1 MTNRRE
7 PAAGARF
14 CTACGT
20 ELAAGSRFCHRCG
33 AAVDGTR
40 TAAAVAP
47 AAPGLSRALPWSV
60 LALALVALIAL
71 VFAQNDLRPVPPE
84 VGSAPLGGPMGGGVP
99 DISNMSPQ
107 ERADR
112 LFNRVMSLSSE
123 GKADSAAFFSPM
135 ALAAFDAL
143 APHNAHQ
150 RYDIGLIALVSG
162 RPELAAAQADSM
174 LMQRPTHL
182 LGLALAIRAAEARR
196 DAAARAAFQRRLIAA
211 EQAEMA
217 AGLQEYGDHNADII
231 EAVRAAR
238 TP

>member
-1 MTNRRE
+1 MPDRKEEATGPRYC
-7 PAAGARF
+7 ATCGA
-14 CTACGT
+14 
-20 ELAAGSRFCHRCG
+20 ELASGARFCHRCG

-40 TAAAVAP
+40 AP
-47 AAPGLSRALPWSV
+47 AAAAAPGFSKALPWSV

-71 VFAQNDLRPVPPE
+71 VFARKDLRPVPPDAS
-84 VGSAPLGGPMGGGVP
+84 SAPLGSAMRAP

-112 LFNRVMSLSSE
+112 LFNRVMTLASE
-123 GKADSAAFFSPM
+123 GKVDSVAFFIPM
-135 ALAAFDAL
+135 ALGAFDAL

-162 RPELAAAQADSM
+162 RPELAAAQADTI
-174 LMQRPTHL
+174 LAQRSTHL

-211 EQAEMA
+211 EQSELAT
-217 AGLQEYGDHNADII
+217 GLPEYGDHNTDII
-231 EAVRAAR
+231 EAVRAAA
-238 TP
+238 PSQ

>member
-1 MTNRRE
+1 MTNRKE
-7 PAAGARF
+7 PAADARY

-40 TAAAVAP
+40 ASAPAAT
-47 AAPGLSRALPWSV
+47 AAPGLSKALPWSV

-84 VGSAPLGGPMGGGVP
+84 MGSAPLGGPMGGVAP
-99 DISNMSPQ
+99 DISSMSPQ

-112 LFNRVMSLSSE
+112 LFNRVMSLASE

-135 ALAAFDAL
+135 ALGAFDAL

-162 RPELAAAQADSM
+162 RPELAAAQADTM
-174 LMQRPTHL
+174 LTQRPTHL

-211 EQAEMA
+211 EQAELA
-217 AGLQEYGDHNADII
+217 TGLQEYGDHNSDII

-238 TP
+238 AP

>member
-1 MTNRRE
+1 MTNRKE
-7 PAAGARF
+7 PGAGARY

-20 ELAAGSRFCHRCG
+20 ELTAGARFCHRCG
-33 AAVDGTR
+33 AAVDGSR
-40 TAAAVAP
+40 APAP
-47 AAPGLSRALPWSV
+47 AAAAPGFSKALPWSV

-71 VFAQNDLRPVPPE
+71 MFAQNDLRPVPPDT
-84 VGSAPLGGPMGGGVP
+84 GATPLAGGMGGAAAP

-112 LFNRVMSLSSE
+112 LFNRVMSLVSE
-123 GKADSAAFFSPM
+123 GKADSAAFFIPM
-135 ALAAFDAL
+135 ALGAFDAL

-162 RPELAAAQADSM
+162 RPELAAAQADTI
-174 LMQRPTHL
+174 LTQQPTHL

-196 DAAARAAFQRRLIAA
+196 DAAARAGFQRRLIAA
-211 EQAEMA
+211 EQTEMA
-217 AGLQEYGDHNADII
+217 TGLQEYGDHNADII

>member
-1 MTNRRE
+1 MTNRKE
-7 PAAGARF
+7 SAAGPRY

-20 ELAAGSRFCHRCG
+20 ELTPGARFCHRCG
-33 AAVDGTR
+33 APVDGPR
-40 TAAAVAP
+40 VAAA
-47 AAPGLSRALPWSV
+47 AAPGFSKALPWSV

-71 VFAQNDLRPVPPE
+71 VFAQNDLRPVPPDT
-84 VGSAPLGGPMGGGVP
+84 GSAPLGGPMAAP

-112 LFNRVMSLSSE
+112 LFNRVMSLASE

-150 RYDIGLIALVSG
+150 RYDIGLIAMVSG
-162 RPELAAAQADSM
+162 RPELAAAQADTI
-174 LMQRPTHL
+174 LAQRPTHL

-196 DAAARAAFQRRLIAA
+196 DTAARAGFQRRLIAA
-211 EQAEMA
+211 EQTELAT
-217 AGLQEYGDHNADII
+217 GLQEYGDHNSDII

>member
-1 MTNRRE
+1 MTNRKE
-7 PAAGARF
+7 PAASARY
-14 CTACGT
+14 CTACGA
-20 ELAAGSRFCHRCG
+20 ELTAGARFCHRCG

-40 TAAAVAP
+40 APATA

-71 VFAQNDLRPVPPE
+71 VFAQNDLRPVPPDM
-84 VGSAPLGGPMGGGVP
+84 GSAPLGGPMSGAVP

-123 GKADSAAFFSPM
+123 GKADSAASFSPM
-135 ALAAFDAL
+135 ALSAFDAL

-162 RPELAAAQADSM
+162 RPELAAAQADTM
-174 LMQRPTHL
+174 LAQRPTHL

-196 DAAARAAFQRRLIAA
+196 DATARAGFQRRLIAA
-211 EQAEMA
+211 EPAEMA
-217 AGLQEYGDHNADII
+217 TGLQEYGDHNADII
-231 EAVRAAR
+231 EALRAAR
-238 TP
+238 AP